1 MSRRARLLAGAAV
14 ALVAVGVWAAV
25 TRRATGDGADARDA
39 VQASLAVSA
48 ALGAG
53 DLAGYA
59 RALAPRPLVFPA
71 DAGPHPDFR
80 TEWWYYTGNLQTAD
94 GRHFGFQLTFFR
106 TALAPPGPAV
116 PRTPMRVSE

>member
-1 MSRRARLLAGAAV
+1 VS
-14 ALVAVGVWAAV
+14 
-25 TRRATGDGADARDA
+25 DA

-48 ALGAG
+48 AFGAA

-59 RALAPRPLVFPA
+59 RAFAPRPLVFPV

-80 TEWWYYTGNLQTAD
+80 TEWWYYTGNVESAD

-106 TALAPPGPAV
+106 TALAPPGPAA
-116 PRTPMRVSE
+116 PRASA